1 MNWLVVV
8 DSKLLLHT
16 VGHMELR
23 ASRLAIASLHRE
35 LVVHGVLHQAL
46 YSSDLGQGVRW
57 LLDIIKAVHTY
68 VFLIVLH
75 PVAMCI
81 FLQKSVIVVNIWLDF
96 RTVIADLV
104 CFFHLDGPLSY
115 DTGLIVVSDNFVV
128 ALNRDTG
135 VGLTSITPL
144 IV

>member
-57 LLDIIKAVHTY
+57 LLDIIKAVHTH

-96 RTVIADLV
+96 RTVIADL
-104 CFFHLDGPLSY
+104 S
-115 DTGLIVVSDNFVV
+115 IIM
-128 ALNRDTG
+128 
-135 VGLTSITPL
+135 LTM
-144 IV
+144 